1 MPCIDCQ
8 NTVLFFFL
16 NSAYIVIMNIVFY
29 STNPTRFCSETF
41 HHYTNPPYK
50 TLINE
55 VASLYPDDKLF
66 IASQA
71 PGIFLFD
78 ENDTDRVCATKNVT
92 FIPLQE
98 QQYERIA
105 DELYAL
111 APDIAVAASFWTPPF
126 DWLSL
131 NDALVA
137 ENLSN
142 RGINVISNSV
152 ETQMLCFDKKMTHD
166 FLKSN
171 GFHTA
176 KSLYI
181 RHSLFWAER
190 NTVEV
195 KENVYKDYIFREIKK
210 LQFPIVIKDTV
221 GLSSF
226 SVDVLRTFNE
236 AKAYLTSKK
245 NNGDRLIDEFI
256 FGEQFGAEVYG
267 RNGQYEVF
275 GPFKFSVNQYGITSP
290 KQSIRF
296 GPIVDEK
303 YSVEKLKQ
311 ELLRLATLL
320 KINGVCQVDLV
331 FSDTHK
337 KWFIIEVNPRL
348 SGMTKTVSTAYN
360 FNPLLALLDFEKAFG
375 EKRKTSTS
383 VLSDQLTMSIKLP
396 LLSETD
402 LKRLFSF
409 HCVKSVSQSS
419 NDAAKQRREKGF
431 CEVIVA
437 SPSKNDLKHAL
448 EKIEESFSTTAEK
461 AFFTTAHNFL
471 AQA

>member
-1 MPCIDCQ
+1 
-8 NTVLFFFL
+8 
-16 NSAYIVIMNIVFY
+16 MNIVFY

-171 GFHTA
+171 VFHTA

-236 AKAYLTSKK
+236 TKAYLTSKK

>member
-1 MPCIDCQ
+1 
-8 NTVLFFFL
+8 
-16 NSAYIVIMNIVFY
+16 MNIVFY

-41 HHYTNPPYK
+41 HHYNAPPYK

-55 VASLYPDDKLF
+55 VARLYPDDNLF

-78 ENDTDRVCATKNVT
+78 ENDTNISSTLQNVT
-92 FIPLQE
+92 YISLQE

-105 DELYAL
+105 DELYSL
-111 APDIAVAASFWTPPF
+111 APDIAVAASFWTPPL

-142 RGINVISNSV
+142 RGVTVISNSV

-171 GFHTA
+171 GFFTA

-195 KENVYKDYIFREIKK
+195 KENVYKDYIFRELKR
-210 LQFPIVIKDTV
+210 LQFPIVVKDTV

-267 RNGQYEVF
+267 RNGQYEVL

-296 GPIVDEK
+296 GPILDEK

-320 KINGVCQVDLV
+320 NINGMCQVDLV
-331 FSDTHK
+331 FSNTHK

-360 FNPLLALLDFEKAFG
+360 FNPLLALLNFEKTFSA
-375 EKRKTSTS
+375 KRKTAASAIS
-383 VLSDQLTMSIKLP
+383 NQLTMSIKLP
-396 LLSETD
+396 LLSKED

-409 HCVKSVSQSS
+409 PCVKSVSQTS

-431 CEVIVA
+431 CEVILA

-448 EKIEESFSTTAEK
+448 EEIEASFSTPAEK